1 MEETGTFKLVLIPCD
16 GNFRIN
22 TESFDITSHITTT
35 SRPHVTRHCPA
46 RMAAFYFA
54 LALISAGLLVSSFNS
69 SPYLKRS
76 PPHKCITHQ
85 LALHAT
91 IDGSTSNDATTRERA
106 KLGRVPIISR
116 TIHIDIDDP
125 AILGD
130 GKEQNKSLD
139 VTVWE
144 MASPSEMIQNW
155 WSVDQSERTSGIGD
169 PFGVVM
175 WPGSIVAS
183 KMLMKQHFTNLQS
196 PVANATVLILG
207 AGTGVE
213 AQTAALLGARRVI
226 ATDINQLTLG
236 LLEYGVKRM
245 GEVIDKPMNAVVEA
259 KCKM

>member
-35 SRPHVTRHCPA
+35 SRPHVTRRCPA

-54 LALISAGLLVSSFNS
+54 LALALIALISAGLLVSSFNS

-139 VTVWE
+139 
-144 MASPSEMIQNW
+144 
-155 WSVDQSERTSGIGD
+155 
-169 PFGVVM
+169 
-175 WPGSIVAS
+175 
-183 KMLMKQHFTNLQS
+183 
-196 PVANATVLILG
+196 
-207 AGTGVE
+207 
-213 AQTAALLGARRVI
+213 
-226 ATDINQLTLG
+226 
-236 LLEYGVKRM
+236 
-245 GEVIDKPMNAVVEA
+245 
-259 KCKM
+259 